1 MTVQGDRGTQFKG
14 AVKTFFKKCSIQNI
28 ESWPYHS
35 QSQGKIEISHDPR
48 KTALRFDIL
57 LAFQVK

>member
-1 MTVQGDRGTQFKG
+1 MRVQGDRGTQFKG

-35 QSQGKIEISHDPR
+35 QSQGKIEISHDP
-48 KTALRFDIL
+48 
-57 LAFQVK
+57 